1 MEILTQ
7 AAQLI
12 LSLSILVTLHEFG
25 HYIPARLFKTRIEK
39 FYLFFDPWFSLY
51 KKKIGDTE
59 WGIGW
64 LPLGGYV
71 KIAGMVDESMDTEQ
85 LKKPAQPWEFRSK
98 PAWQRLIIMIGGVTV
113 NIVVGFFIYMGIVYF
128 YGLEELKPSSLKQ
141 GLAIHPE
148 LEKYGLK
155 SGDNIIRIN
164 DKNIRTVNEINA
176 IVMLRKGYKLDVVK
190 KDGTKTVIT
199 LPEKTEMELF
209 QKGAFPAFGLRGLL
223 DTLKSVDSTGIAY
236 KAGLK
241 TGDRILQ
248 IDGKSLVYFD
258 DLQKATYSSKNKEV
272 EVVFIHDQDTISKQ
286 VKFDEKGLLGVG
298 VSQNFLDEESIIT
311 RKYSL
316 PESFGKGWELGTNT
330 LSDYI
335 SQFKFVFT
343 KKGATSIGGFGTMGK
358 IFPTTWNW
366 KIFWMNTAFI
376 SIVLAF
382 MNILPIPAL
391 DGGHVLFLL
400 YELITGKEAPQ
411 KVLEIAQYIGIV
423 LLLSLMLYANGNDI
437 YRWLFT

>member
-39 FYLFFDPWFSLY
+39 FYLFFNPWFSLY

-128 YGLEELKPSSLKQ
+128 YGLEELKPSSLKE

-148 LEKYGLK
+148 LEKYGLE

-164 DKNIRTVNEINA
+164 DKDIRTVNEINA

-241 TGDRILQ
+241 TGDRILK
-248 IDGKSLVYFD
+248 IDGKELVYFD

-391 DGGHVLFLL
+391 DGGHVIFLL

>member
-128 YGLEELKPSSLKQ
+128 YGLEELKPSSLKE

-148 LEKYGLK
+148 LEKYGLE

-164 DKNIRTVNEINA
+164 DKDIRTVNEINA

-241 TGDRILQ
+241 TGDRILK
-248 IDGKSLVYFD
+248 IDGKELVYFD

-391 DGGHVLFLL
+391 DGGHVIFLL